1 MWGRGNPGEEG
12 EKEQEVTVEVSTE
25 EPDCLMISVGPPAA
39 AAAACLAAAVQSV
52 GSAEGA
58 VGKRKAS
65 VMSPESDSEESDE
78 DEPDPEAFERPEL
91 RDCGVNGYIS
101 DDTFYIQRNA
111 ALNGQPTIALSDIGW
126 NRFPPEERAKFF
138 PVDDVLPRLNGPNWL
153 CMPRK
158 KQKTV
163 RVPAA
168 ERNRQVSLAMT
179 PVIRELD
186 RLLPAGSVTLKTVLR
201 RLEKNRYRTNKEV
214 VEEAMA
220 AFDKNRTKIQP
231 ETFRSLE
238 EVFRNVFNK
247 HYEPV
252 LRPTQ
257 AEARRIARNLDKSK
271 SFVGYFEAHLDEYK
285 YAEFFAD
292 PDNYIEALA
301 GARAEDMKAYEKGK

>member
-1 MWGRGNPGEEG
+1 MGNPGEEG
-12 EKEQEVTVEVSTE
+12 EKEQEVTVEVLTE
-25 EPDCLMISVGPPAA
+25 EPDCLMINVGPPAA
-39 AAAACLAAAVQSV
+39 AAAALPAAAVQSADDV
-52 GSAEGA
+52 AEGA

-65 VMSPESDSEESDE
+65 VMSPESDSDDSDE
-78 DEPDPEAFERPEL
+78 EEPDPEAFERPEL

-138 PVDDVLPRLNGPNWL
+138 PVADVLPRLKGPNWL

-158 KQKTV
+158 KQKTA

-168 ERNRQVSLAMT
+168 DRNRRVSAAMT
-179 PVIRELD
+179 PVIRELNG
-186 RLLPAGSVTLKTVLR
+186 LLPAGSVTLQTVLR
-201 RLEKNRYRTNKEV
+201 RLEGNRYRTNKEV
-214 VEEAMA
+214 MVEAMT
-220 AFDKNRTKIQP
+220 AFEKNSRKIQP

-238 EVFRNVFNK
+238 TVFKNVFGK

-271 SFVGYFEAHLDEYK
+271 SFVGYFEAHLQEYK